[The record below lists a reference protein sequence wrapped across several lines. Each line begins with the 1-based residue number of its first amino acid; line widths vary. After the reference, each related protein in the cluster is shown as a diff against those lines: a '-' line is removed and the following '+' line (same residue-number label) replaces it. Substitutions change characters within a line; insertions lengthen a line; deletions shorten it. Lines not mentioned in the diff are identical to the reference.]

1 MYHLRLC
8 KALSYMG
15 IVRATRDK
23 PDVYVQEKEQA
34 DSLVKS
40 GYFELVGNTEAEV
53 KRTLA
58 VKEEKPEEDGADLF
72 GDDVEED
79 GPQERPE
86 LIELQGKTKAEL
98 TEYANNKGIDITGC
112 KTKDE
117 IFQKITEA
125 IARAVAARE
134 ALSEG

>member
-40 GYFELVGNTEAEV
+40 
-53 KRTLA
+53 
-58 VKEEKPEEDGADLF
+58 
-72 GDDVEED
+72 
-79 GPQERPE
+79 
-86 LIELQGKTKAEL
+86 
-98 TEYANNKGIDITGC
+98 
-112 KTKDE
+112 
-117 IFQKITEA
+117 
-125 IARAVAARE
+125 
-134 ALSEG
+134 

>member
-1 MYHLRLC
+1 MFHLRLR
-8 KALSYMG
+8 KGLSYFG
-15 IVRATRDK
+15 IVRATSDK

-40 GYFELVGNTEAEV
+40 GYFELVGNTEVET

-58 VKEEKPEEDGADLF
+58 VKEEHPEEDGVDLF
-72 GDDVEED
+72 GDDAKED
-79 GPQERPE
+79 ESQERPE

-117 IFQKITEA
+117 ILQKITEA

-134 ALSEG
+134 VLSEG

>member
-1 MYHLRLC
+1 
-8 KALSYMG
+8 MG

>member
-1 MYHLRLC
+1 MFHLRLR
-8 KALSYMG
+8 KGLSYFG

-72 GDDVEED
+72 GDDAEED
-79 GPQERPE
+79 EPQERPE

-117 IFQKITEA
+117 ILQKITEA